1 MVRLIFSAITQWLV
15 SSTPSLLM
23 LHLSPC
29 PLTRAFM
36 CDFQRTL
43 ARHPVS
49 LKAASGFA
57 YGFAFGLCRAMLRI
71 APHGKTVS
79 PYG

>member
-1 MVRLIFSAITQWLV
+1 
-15 SSTPSLLM
+15 
-23 LHLSPC
+23 
-29 PLTRAFM
+29 M